1 MNKKKLIGHNSGLG
15 SSDYLKLLSLVPLLA
30 FAYYPTFV
38 WMVERWM
45 ARDSYYAHG
54 FLIPAVMFYWLFK
67 KRKTLAALPAEFHA
81 AGIPV
86 LLAGVLLHVASSVF
100 RVYFLS
106 AFSFVFVLLVIALS
120 LFGKRIF
127 REVWFP
133 ICFLFLM
140 IPLPLLIISQTT
152 LKMKFFVSEISTYLI
167 NASGIHAVREGS
179 YILTPKS
186 LLLVGDPC
194 SGLRSFLAFICLGFV
209 FAYEG
214 RLALWKRVVLVFSGL
229 PLAVLSNVIRVYSLG
244 MLGEIYGSKAIEGK
258 VHDASGVVV
267 FIIAFATFML
277 IRKKLEESEHVKA

>member
-1 MNKKKLIGHNSGLG
+1 MTKKNSEKLKAGLG
-15 SSDYLKLLSLVPLLA
+15 SSDYLKLLSLIPLLA
-30 FAYYPTFV
+30 YAYYPTFV

-54 FLIPAVMFYWLFK
+54 FLIPAVMFYWIFK
-67 KRKTLAALPAEFHA
+67 KRKTLAALPAESHA
-81 AGIPV
+81 AGIPLIV
-86 LLAGVLLHVASSVF
+86 SGVLLHVASSVF

-106 AFSFVFVLLVIALS
+106 AFSFVFVLLGIALI

-127 REVWFP
+127 KEVWFP

-140 IPLPLLIISQTT
+140 IPLPLLVISQTT
-152 LKMKFFVSEISTYLI
+152 LKMKFFVSEVSAYLI
-167 NASGIHAVREGS
+167 NASGIQAVREGS
-179 YILTPKS
+179 YIMTPKS

-214 RLALWKRVVLVFSGL
+214 HLALWKRIVLVVSGL
-229 PLAVLSNVIRVYSLG
+229 PLAILSNVVRVYSLG

-277 IRKKLEESEHVKA
+277 IRRKLEESEHVKA

>member
-1 MNKKKLIGHNSGLG
+1 MSKKKLVTAGAGLQN
-15 SSDYLKLLSLVPLLA
+15 SDYLKLLSLLPLLA

-54 FLIPAVMFYWLFK
+54 FLIPVVMLYWLFK
-67 KRKTLAALPAEFHA
+67 KRKTLASIPAEFNG
-81 AGIPV
+81 AGIG
-86 LLAGVLLHVASSVF
+86 LLIFGVLLHVASSVF
-100 RVYFLS
+100 RIYFVS
-106 AFSFVFVLLVIALS
+106 AFSFVFVLLGITLA
-120 LFGKRIF
+120 LFGKKIF

-152 LKMKFFVSEISTYLI
+152 LKMKFFVSEISAHLI
-167 NASGIHAVREGS
+167 NASNIRAVREGS
-179 YILTPKS
+179 YIMTPNN

-214 RLALWKRVVLVFSGL
+214 KLAVWKRILLVFSGL
-229 PLAVLSNVIRVYSLG
+229 PLAILSNVIRVYSLG

-258 VHDASGVVV
+258 VHDASGIVV
-267 FIIAFATFML
+267 FVLAFGTFMYL
-277 IRKKLEESEHVKA
+277 RKKLEESEHVKT